1 MQGWL
6 KVRDGARQ
14 AVNRLL
20 ERLMSQG
27 VIDGLLVPLRTLDDR
42 NVVPTLIR
50 DLALL
55 ERAEPLAPVLPRNAG
70 EVLGRITATGPTGRL
85 GAVLRTCELRTVVEL
100 AKVQQALLAGEDPAV
115 DVLLIG
121 IDCLGTYTV
130 ETYAHMVDQGEEPLA
145 AGLSKARLGRV
156 EPLEGEIGG
165 HRRTRPPYAF
175 RSACS
180 MCEQPVPLVPPE
192 PKRRGSG
199 SGASAYAPHIAIGLL
214 GVPNDQQ
221 LWVTVRDEELA
232 EVIGLEPA
240 SEEPPARAEAVASFI
255 DARTAE
261 RDRRFAALQE
271 RVHGP
276 ESLLAEFATCIG
288 CRNCME
294 VCPICY
300 CKECIFRTDIF
311 DHPSTRYWDWAERKG
326 GVRLPSDTL
335 LFHLTR
341 MLHMAHACVGCGMCS
356 DACPVGIDVA
366 DIFRAVGQQVQARF
380 GYVPGRDPDEEMVI
394 ATFREDELETLGT

>member
-6 KVRDGARQ
+6 EVRDGTRQ

-20 ERLMSQG
+20 ERLMSEG

-50 DLALL
+50 DMALL

-70 EVLGRITATGPTGRL
+70 EIMGRITATGPGGRL
-85 GAVLRTCELRTVVEL
+85 GAVLRTCELRTAVEL
-100 AKVQQALLAGEDPAV
+100 AKVQQAVLD
-115 DVLLIG
+115 DVLFIG

-130 ETYAHMVDQGEEPLA
+130 EAYAHMVDQGEDPLA
-145 AGLSKARLGRV
+145 AGLSRARLGRV

-165 HRRTRPPYAF
+165 HPYAF

-180 MCEQPVPLVPPE
+180 MCERPVLPVPPE
-192 PKRRGSG
+192 RKRQGSG
-199 SGASAYAPHIAIGLL
+199 SGASAEDASAAHAPHIAIGLL

-221 LWVTVRDEELA
+221 LWVTVGDEELA

-240 SEEPPARAEAVASFI
+240 SEEPPARAEAVASLI
-255 DARTAE
+255 DVRTAE
-261 RDRRFAALQE
+261 RDRRFAALRE

-276 ESLLAEFATCIG
+276 ELLLAEFATCIG

-300 CKECIFRTDIF
+300 CKECIFRTDVF
-311 DHPSTRYWDWAERKG
+311 DHPSVRYWDWAERKG

-356 DACPVGIDVA
+356 DACPVGIPVA
-366 DIFRAVGQQVQARF
+366 DIFRAVGQRVQARF
-380 GYVPGRDPDEEMVI
+380 NYLPGQDPDEEMVI
-394 ATFREDELETLGT
+394 ATFREDELETLGA